1 MMRQLFLAGT
11 VLFWL
16 AVIAAKVLGDLHPPV
31 QAGAGEAERSFG
43 LAELALHADESDCW
57 MAINGKVYELS
68 SYLPD
73 HPSRPSVILPWC
85 GKEASEAYRTKM
97 KERPHSPQADRL
109 LEIYYIGPL
118 RP

>member
-1 MMRQLFLAGT
+1 MMRRLFLIFT

-16 AVIAAKVLGDLHPPV
+16 AVIAAMLLGYLHPAEK
-31 QAGAGEAERSFG
+31 AGAGVAERSFS
-43 LAELALHADESDCW
+43 LDEVARHADESDCW
-57 MAINGKVYELS
+57 MVINGKVYELS
-68 SYLPD
+68 TYLPD
-73 HPSRPSVILPWC
+73 HPSRPSIILPWC

>member
-1 MMRQLFLAGT
+1 MMRRLFLIGT

-16 AVIAAKVLGDLHPPV
+16 AVIAVRVLGYLHPAEKPGV
-31 QAGAGEAERSFG
+31 GVAERSFG
-43 LAELALHADESDCW
+43 LAEVALHAGERDCW

-73 HPSRPSVILPWC
+73 HPSRPSIILPWC